1 MEEYFF
7 KEAYI
12 KSTQFGR
19 LHVKFVSLVTK
30 LQSPLFRGL
39 YGVKDKKPQ
48 GGGWGWRWRGMRE
61 RKTLWV
67 QSRSAFENEEI

>member
-1 MEEYFF
+1 MEKYFF
-7 KEAYI
+7 KEAYT

-39 YGVKDKKPQ
+39 YAVKDKKPQ
-48 GGGWGWRWRGMRE
+48 GGGWGRRWRGLRE

-67 QSRSAFENEEI
+67 QNR

>member
-7 KEAYI
+7 KEAYT

-30 LQSPLFRGL
+30 SNLLYSGDCMVSKTRSPSEVGGDR
-39 YGVKDKKPQ
+39 
-48 GGGWGWRWRGMRE
+48 GGGG
-61 RKTLWV
+61 
-67 QSRSAFENEEI
+67 